1 MNNQPMVQVTI
12 PQITIMLFFIC
23 LVQSSTL
30 SYSSTA
36 RTMECVFT
44 TINSNNLTH
53 IEIVNRFLNSSISS
67 ILRFG
72 MVDTQ

>member
-44 TINSNNLTH
+44 TIN
-53 IEIVNRFLNSSISS
+53 
-67 ILRFG
+67 
-72 MVDTQ
+72 